1 MNVKQIMEGVI
12 VKQDVSIL
20 KEVSIV
26 NVILDI
32 QEMDS
37 IVKVRI
43 LERTHIRTQQPQKK
57 KKRCR

>member
-1 MNVKQIMEGVI
+1 M
-12 VKQDVSIL
+12 KQDVSIL